1 MCGAC
6 ITGIFEINPPKSTG
20 PFTPG
25 MSRAGVDAP
34 LNRPWECTRRR
45 CLVWQSLKS
54 TTGWGNTWRCLGSSC
69 QVFSTLSYVL
79 SPIRHTPTGEWWG
92 YIVTWAICLLLDN
105 KSQHGVTYFS
115 KCSDEIPKVFLVYID
130 IFLTNPWPRYQKK
143 KVFYRFH
150 TLPGDQ
156 KSMTFFMTFKDL
168 SPNL

>member
-1 MCGAC
+1 MHHRHFWNKPTKINGTIHTRYEQSWCGRPVEPSVGTHTPQVSGLTVPEEHYWVGKHLEMFRL
-6 ITGIFEINPPKSTG
+6 ILSGILHTIICPKSHQTY
-20 PFTPG
+20 T
-25 MSRAGVDAP
+25 
-34 LNRPWECTRRR
+34 
-45 CLVWQSLKS
+45 
-54 TTGWGNTWRCLGSSC
+54 
-69 QVFSTLSYVL
+69 Y
-79 SPIRHTPTGEWWG
+79 WWTVG
-92 YIVTWAICLLLDN
+92 YIITWAICLLLDN